1 MTEPLHNAAAE
12 IPAATASPG
21 PAGEQQNPTVAFER
35 RDVNIRAI
43 VGFAIGLSA
52 MIGIVL
58 LVIGV
63 LYSRFENAARA
74 RKPEFPM
81 AAAIRRNLRETAP
94 DKLLPPP
101 PRLDGV
107 VPVAPGQPAG
117 RILPAF
123 EQPDVWNARFFYD
136 AQERILNSW
145 QWVDKDH
152 TIARIPI
159 AEAMS
164 RLSAKPGDV
173 LKARP
178 ARTPSGRDETAD
190 QPSASNSGRGSIGG
204 QK

>member
-1 MTEPLHNAAAE
+1 MTEPLHNAGDG
-12 IPAATASPG
+12 SPG
-21 PAGEQQNPTVAFER
+21 LAGEQQNPTVAFER

-43 VGFAIGLSA
+43 VGFAVGLSA

-81 AAAIRRNLRETAP
+81 AAAVRRNLRETDP

-107 VPVAPGQPAG
+107 VPLVPGQPAG
-117 RILPAF
+117 RIIPAF

-136 AQERILNSW
+136 AQERTLNSW

-152 TIARIPI
+152 TIARIPV

-164 RLSAKPGDV
+164 RLLAKPGDV

-178 ARTPSGRDETAD
+178 GARPPDANEIAD

>member
-1 MTEPLHNAAAE
+1 MTEPLHNAGDG
-12 IPAATASPG
+12 SPETV
-21 PAGEQQNPTVAFER
+21 GEQQNPTVAFER

-43 VGFAIGLSA
+43 VGFAFGLSA

-81 AAAIRRNLRETAP
+81 AAAVRRNLRETDP
-94 DKLLPPP
+94 GKLLPPP

-136 AQERILNSW
+136 AQERTLNSW

-164 RLSAKPGDV
+164 RLLAKPGDI
-173 LKARP
+173 LKAGRGPRP
-178 ARTPSGRDETAD
+178 PGANEIGD

>member
-1 MTEPLHNAAAE
+1 MTESLHNAGS
-12 IPAATASPG
+12 ASARPT
-21 PAGEQQNPTVAFER
+21 GEPENPTVAFER
-35 RDVNIRAI
+35 KDVNTRAI

-63 LYSRFENAARA
+63 LYSRVENAAGA

-81 AAAIRRNLRETAP
+81 AAAVRRNLRETDP
-94 DKLLPPP
+94 EKLLPPP

-107 VPVAPGQPAG
+107 VPVEPGQPAG
-117 RILPAF
+117 RILPAV
-123 EQPDVWNARFFYD
+123 EQPDVWNARYFYD
-136 AQERILNSW
+136 AQERTLNSW

-159 AEAMS
+159 AEAIT

-173 LKARP
+173 LKAR
-178 ARTPSGRDETAD
+178 SGPRLPGANEIGE

>member
-1 MTEPLHNAAAE
+1 MTEPLHNAGDG
-12 IPAATASPG
+12 SPET
-21 PAGEQQNPTVAFER
+21 AGEQLNPTVAFER

-81 AAAIRRNLRETAP
+81 AAAVRRNLRETDP

-123 EQPDVWNARFFYD
+123 DQPDVWNARFFYD

-152 TIARIPI
+152 TVARIPI

-164 RLSAKPGDV
+164 RLSAKPGDI

-178 ARTPSGRDETAD
+178 GHKPSGRDETD
-190 QPSASNSGRGSIGG
+190 QPSASNSGRRSVGG

>member
-1 MTEPLHNAAAE
+1 MTEPLHDAGAASGR
-12 IPAATASPG
+12 PT
-21 PAGEQQNPTVAFER
+21 GEPENPTVAFEPK
-35 RDVNIRAI
+35 DVNTRAI

-52 MIGIVL
+52 MIGLVL
-58 LVIGV
+58 LVTGV

-81 AAAIRRNLRETAP
+81 AAAVRRNLRETDP
-94 DKLLPPP
+94 GKLLPPP

-117 RILPAF
+117 RILPAV
-123 EQPDVWNARFFYD
+123 EQPDAWNARFFYD
-136 AQERILNSW
+136 AQERTLNSW
-145 QWVDKDH
+145 QWLDKDH

-159 AEAMS
+159 AEAMR
-164 RLSAKPGDV
+164 RLSAKPGEV

-178 ARTPSGRDETAD
+178 GPRPPGANEIGER
-190 QPSASNSGRGSIGG
+190 PSASNSGRGSIGG